1 MITNK
6 KKNEKTTEIYFDE
19 TPAAVVIRTHNSAL
33 KKRLLAFAAKFP
45 NLCQLTDVI
54 GVEIDDEVGGLDKLL
69 ADIDYMNISVDYLY
83 ICYERKENKVIAVIH
98 TDTEIAAILAR
109 KGWPIVSDR

>member
-1 MITNK
+1 MTLYRATHGQSTGAGFGQLTRA
-6 KKNEKTTEIYFDE
+6 KTAGY
-19 TPAAVVIRTHNSAL
+19 
-33 KKRLLAFAAKFP
+33 
-45 NLCQLTDVI
+45 LCQLTDVI